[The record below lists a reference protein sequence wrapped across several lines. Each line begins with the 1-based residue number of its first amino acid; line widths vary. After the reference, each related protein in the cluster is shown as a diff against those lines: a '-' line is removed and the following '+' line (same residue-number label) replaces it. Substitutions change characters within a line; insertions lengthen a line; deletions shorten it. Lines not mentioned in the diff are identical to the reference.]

1 MQPTPHRATAIRRAA
16 TLCWLHNGARK
27 EGVVRFFGPQPPH
40 QLACEQRLPRHVPGG
55 GIVTGRDLRNIGL
68 TDDELIQNFYL
79 AVLSRFPTL
88 DEKDTA
94 KKQLQSGNRVQ
105 QAEDLLWSLFNKVDF
120 IYNY

>member
-1 MQPTPHRATAIRRAA
+1 MF
-16 TLCWLHNGARK
+16 
-27 EGVVRFFGPQPPH
+27 V
-40 QLACEQRLPRHVPGG
+40 
-55 GIVTGRDLRNIGL
+55 RNIGL

-94 KKQLQSGNRVQ
+94 KRQLQSGNRVQ